1 MDATTYLKTQIDS
14 MRYILDSALK
24 SINDDHV
31 AWTPPGALSPIG
43 VIWLHT
49 IAAEDS
55 FISILSKQPS
65 LWKTE
70 GWAET
75 FGLEKPPN
83 IGEDWNAY
91 EQGRLMIENLRAYT
105 QAVQK
110 QTDNHLASI
119 TDDVLDE
126 EIKFF
131 TESDPK
137 ASVWALLVSHAL
149 EHAGEIAAI
158 KGMQGAKGL
167 PF

>member
-1 MDATTYLKTQIDS
+1 MNATAYLKTQIDS
-14 MRYILDSALK
+14 MRYLLDSALK
-24 SINDDHV
+24 SLTDEQIT
-31 AWTPPGALSPIG
+31 WTPPGTLSSIG

-49 IAAEDS
+49 IAAEDA
-55 FISILSKQPS
+55 FISILAGQPK
-65 LWKTE
+65 LWDTK

-83 IGEDWNAY
+83 IGEDWDVY
-91 EQGRLMIENLRAYT
+91 EQGNLTVENLVAYT
-105 QAVQK
+105 QDVQK
-110 QTDNHLASI
+110 QTDNHLAAI

-158 KGMQGAKGL
+158 KGMQEVKGL

>member
-14 MRYILDSALK
+14 MRYLLDSALK
-24 SINDDHV
+24 SLDDDQV
-31 AWTPPGALSPIG
+31 NWKPPGELSPIG
-43 VIWLHT
+43 IIWLHT

-55 FISILSKQPS
+55 FISILSKEVS

-70 GWAET
+70 GWAAT

-83 IGEDWNAY
+83 IGEDWSAY
-91 EQGRLMIENLRAYT
+91 EQGKLTVENLRAYT
-105 QAVQK
+105 QVVQK
-110 QTDNHLASI
+110 QTDHHLASI
-119 TDDVLDE
+119 SDDVLDE

-137 ASVWALLVSHAL
+137 AAVWALLVSHAL

-158 KGMQGAKGL
+158 KGMQGEKGL

>member
-1 MDATTYLKTQIDS
+1 MNATKYLKTQIDS
-14 MRYILDSALK
+14 MRHLLDSALK
-24 SINDDHV
+24 SLNDDQV
-31 AWTPPGALSPIG
+31 SWTPPGTLSSIG

-49 IAAEDS
+49 IAAEDA
-55 FISILSKQPS
+55 FISILADQPK
-65 LWKTE
+65 LWDTK
-70 GWAET
+70 GWAES

-83 IGEDWNAY
+83 IGEDWHAY
-91 EQGRLMIENLRAYT
+91 EQGKLTVENLQAYT
-105 QAVQK
+105 EAVQK
-110 QTDNHLASI
+110 QTDDHLAAI

-126 EIKFF
+126 KIKFF

-158 KGMQGAKGL
+158 KGMQEEKGL